1 MILDTTINELSEKD
15 LEFLY
20 AMLPDKA
27 ESKISD
33 IIIRLSCTA
42 NYAAQY
48 RLRLI
53 KQGVIEEFGRG
64 KVQFAM
70 PLLKEYLIKHKMM

>member
-1 MILDTTINELSEKD
+1 
-15 LEFLY
+15 
-20 AMLPDKA
+20 MLPDDK

-33 IIIRLSCTA
+33 IIERLGCSA
-42 NYAAQY
+42 NFAAQY

-53 KQGVIEEFGRG
+53 KQGVIEEYGRG

-70 PLLKEYLIKHKMM
+70 PLLKEYLAKTIKH